1 LSNEHLILFDGI
13 CNLCNSS
20 VQYIIKHDEQ
30 ALFSFASLQSD
41 FGKQQLASHGL
52 LPEQLDSIVYIH
64 GNQRYVKSTA
74 ALKIAKRLDGPVKF
88 LYAFIIIP
96 APIRD
101 IVYNWIA
108 RNRYKWFGKQ
118 QHCML
123 PTSDTKK
130 RFVDD

>member
-1 LSNEHLILFDGI
+1 MKHLILFDGI
-13 CNLCNSS
+13 CNLCNGS
-20 VQYIIKHDEQ
+20 VQFIIKHDEQ

-64 GNQRYVKSTA
+64 GKQRYIKSTA
-74 ALKIAKRLDGPVKF
+74 ALKIAKCLDGPVKF
-88 LYAFIIIP
+88 LYALIIIP

-108 RNRYKWFGKQ
+108 RNRYKWFGKL
-118 QHCML
+118 QHCVL
-123 PTSDTKK
+123 PTPDTKK
-130 RFVDD
+130 RFVDN

>member
-1 LSNEHLILFDGI
+1 MKHLILFDGI

-20 VQYIIKHDEQ
+20 VQFIIKHDEQ

-64 GNQRYVKSTA
+64 GKQRYIKSTA

-88 LYAFIIIP
+88 LYALIIIP